1 MMLSVICALAL
12 GQLPLAPVTP
22 VGTNRSLLEASLAV
36 QEHLEKGEFDKATV
50 ALQAMP
56 KANLVIRWD
65 VKNVPENLRESL
77 EESREQVFAQWRQFY
92 PTVKPTIVA
101 SGKADLVFSFTDK
114 LPDTV
119 EGFPAAAAHVF
130 STDPSEPRLEVTIA
144 LYRGRPAQL
153 SLPSDFHNEIMYSM
167 VAYFGHERTP
177 FPGAGAFRTD
187 QPGASRTQFSAFE
200 MGTLKRTLELVEKL
214 EKFAKDKVR
223 VEAAR
228 PKLQVE
234 PISLTLPNAV
244 QAEPVK
250 FTIQVTNPG
259 NAPLSFR
266 FQPDC
271 GCLSSDYSPVLE
283 PGRTAMVTGFVD
295 TVRFVG
301 KLRHKFYVF
310 ANDAEIPFREIPVS
324 IDVEPLVRMV
334 RPGASV
340 LQMGDQGATTDV
352 YLVMSEAAKIEL
364 GDASIEGLT
373 GEVTE
378 EAWEGELE
386 VIPGEPKRKVKAI
399 RYRIRLDAT
408 SLPGRLQATLAIPTD
423 HPVLPLLRHNIFLQK
438 GILAQ
443 PESVYMGEIPNAR
456 TSATFLVSRPG
467 FPFKVLEVTTNNP
480 FFKAVATP
488 NEDSS
493 EYRVTVEFDGKGD
506 SGIIETIVTVRTD
519 DPKQPRIE
527 VPIRG
532 IIR

>member
-1 MMLSVICALAL
+1 MMLSLICALAL

-36 QEHLEKGEFDKATV
+36 QEHMEKGEFDKA
-50 ALQAMP
+50 AQAMEAMP
-56 KANLVIRWD
+56 KPNPVIRWD
-65 VKNVPENLRESL
+65 LKGVPENLHDPLKDARD
-77 EESREQVFAQWRQFY
+77 QVFAQWGQFF
-92 PTVKPTIVA
+92 TQVKPTFVE
-101 SGKADLVFSFTDK
+101 SGKADIVFSFTEK
-114 LPDTV
+114 LPETE

-130 STDPSEPRLEVTIA
+130 STDPSEPRLETTIA

-153 SLPSDFHNEIMYSM
+153 STPSDIHNEIMYAM

-187 QPGASRTQFSAFE
+187 QPGASRSQFTAFE
-200 MGTLKRTLELVEKL
+200 MGTIKRTFELVEKL
-214 EKFAKDKVR
+214 NQLIKDKVK

-259 NAPLSFR
+259 NAPLTFR

-271 GCLSSDYSPVLE
+271 GCLSSHYSPILE

-295 TVRFVG
+295 TVNFVG

-310 ANDAEIPFREIPVS
+310 ANDADIPFREIPVA

-340 LQMGDQGATTDV
+340 LQMGDNGTTADV
-352 YLVMSEAAKIEL
+352 FLVVSPTAKIQL
-364 GDASIEGLT
+364 GDATIEGLT

-378 EAWEGELE
+378 EEWEGELE

-399 RYRIRLDAT
+399 RYRVQLNPS
-408 SLPGRLQATLAIPTD
+408 SLPGRLQATLAVPTD
-423 HPVLPLLRHNIFLQK
+423 HPVLPLLRHNIFVQR
-438 GILAQ
+438 GIVAE
-443 PESVYMGEIPNAR
+443 PESLYLGEIPNAR
-456 TSATFLVSRPG
+456 TSATFIVSRPG
-467 FPFKVLEVTTNNP
+467 VPFKVLEVTTNSP
-480 FFKAVATP
+480 YFKAVATP
-488 NEDSS
+488 NADSS
-493 EYRVTVEFDGKGD
+493 EFRVTVEFDGKGIP
-506 SGIIETIVTVRTD
+506 GIVETIVTIRTN